1 MEILWFKNVG
11 CISAFLEMARNDGLF
26 GDSLRLHLL
35 CSSAFLA
42 VTGGITMIPY
52 L

>member
-11 CISAFLEMARNDGLF
+11 CISAFFDFARNDGLV
-26 GDSLRLHLL
+26 GDSRRQHLS
-35 CSSAFLA
+35 CGSAFVA
-42 VTGGITMIPY
+42 VTGGIVKIPY